1 MRLVVAGLGVIAALA
16 LSPGVSLAQTA
27 PDGAAVFKANCAGCH
42 GQNGVPMAAMAKMF
56 KNLKP
61 FTDPAT
67 LKGVSEDSVMSIV
80 EHGIAPGM
88 KSFKGKLSKEQE
100 SAVAKYV
107 KGLAKKG

>member
-1 MRLVVAGLGVIAALA
+1 MRLAVACVGVIAALA
-16 LSPGVSLAQTA
+16 LSPRVGLAQT

-42 GQNGVPMAAMAKMF
+42 GQDGVPMAAMAKMF
-56 KNLKP
+56 KNLKA

-67 LKGVSEDSVMSIV
+67 LRGISEDSVLSIV

-88 KSFKGKLSKEQE
+88 RSFKGKLSKEQE

>member
-1 MRLVVAGLGVIAALA
+1 MRLAVACVGVIAALA
-16 LSPGVSLAQTA
+16 LSPRVGLAQA
-27 PDGAAVFKANCAGCH
+27 PSGAAVYKANCAGCH
-42 GQNGVPMAAMAKMF
+42 GQNGVPMAAMTKMF

-67 LKGVSEDSVMSIV
+67 LKGISEDSVMSIV

-88 KSFKGKLSKEQE
+88 RSFKGKLSKEQE